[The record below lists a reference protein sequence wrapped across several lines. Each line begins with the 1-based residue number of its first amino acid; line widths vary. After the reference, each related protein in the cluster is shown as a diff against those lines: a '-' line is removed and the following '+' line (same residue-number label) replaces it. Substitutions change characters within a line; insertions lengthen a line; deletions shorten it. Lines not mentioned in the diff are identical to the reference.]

1 MMIKSWA
8 SLNLLLNWL
17 RRQRTNAAQALG
29 DLQSGQKIEFDGVD
43 VTDEWIFRYE
53 QLIERYA
60 RLIEKYE
67 QRDLETELA
76 DTLRFKD

>member
-1 MMIKSWA
+1 MAATTANERRA
-8 SLNLLLNWL
+8 SA
-17 RRQRTNAAQALG
+17 R
-29 DLQSGQKIEFDGVD
+29 DLQSGQKIEFDGAD

-76 DTLRFKD
+76 ETLKFKD